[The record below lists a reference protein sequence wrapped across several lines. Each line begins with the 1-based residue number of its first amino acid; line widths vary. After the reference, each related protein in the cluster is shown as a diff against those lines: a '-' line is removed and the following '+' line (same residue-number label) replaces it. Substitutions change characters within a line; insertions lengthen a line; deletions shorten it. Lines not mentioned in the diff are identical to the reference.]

1 MLYFWR
7 RDKPPSPQRGNKI
20 KFMKKILLFLLLLII
35 TSSSC
40 EKDDICDA
48 NTPTTPR
55 LVIDFYNI
63 NNASVK
69 KNVTD
74 LKVIGEGM
82 TEGIIFNEG
91 ATGEEQYYAN
101 GSTISIPLK
110 TDVNTTTYDFILNAS
125 STNPTLIDIDQVTF
139 NYTREDVFVSR
150 ACGFKTLFT
159 FVPNNPIFHKAVPVT
174 KNKWMQFINI
184 EKSNIDNENE
194 THIKVFF

>member
-1 MLYFWR
+1 
-7 RDKPPSPQRGNKI
+7 
-20 KFMKKILLFLLLLII
+20 MKKILSLLLLVIV

-63 NNASVK
+63 SNASVK

-82 TEGIIFNEG
+82 TEGIIFNPG
-91 ATGEEQYYAN
+91 SSGEEQYLAN
-101 GSTISIPLK
+101 GSSISIPLK
-110 TDVNTTTYDFILNAS
+110 TDVNTTTYSFILNS
-125 STNPTLIDIDQVTF
+125 GNPNPTLIDIDKVTF
-139 NYTREDVFVSR
+139 NYTRNDVYVSR
-150 ACGFKTLFT
+150 ACGFKTQYT
-159 FVPNNPIFHKAVPVT
+159 FAINIPFIHTAVPLT

-194 THIKVFF
+194 THIKIFF

>member
-1 MLYFWR
+1 
-7 RDKPPSPQRGNKI
+7 
-20 KFMKKILLFLLLLII
+20 MKKILSFLLLVIV

-63 NNASVK
+63 SNPSVK

-82 TEGIIFNEG
+82 KEGIIFNEG
-91 ATGEEQYYAN
+91 ATGEEQYLAN

-110 TDVNTTTYDFILNAS
+110 TDVNTTTYDFILNYGNP
-125 STNPTLIDIDQVTF
+125 NPTLVDTDKVTF
-139 NYTREDVFVSR
+139 NYTRNDVFVSR

-159 FVPNNPIFHKAVPVT
+159 FVPNNPIIHDAVPVT

-184 EKSNIDNENE
+184 EKTNIDNENE
-194 THIKVFF
+194 THIKIYF

>member
-1 MLYFWR
+1 
-7 RDKPPSPQRGNKI
+7 
-20 KFMKKILLFLLLLII
+20 MKKILSLLLLVIV

-63 NNASVK
+63 TTASVR
-69 KNVTD
+69 KNVTN

-82 TEGIIFNEG
+82 KDGIVFDSSL
-91 ATGEEQYYAN
+91 TGEAQYLAN
-101 GSTISIPLK
+101 GNTISIPLK
-110 TDVNTTTYDFILNAS
+110 TDANVTKYRFILNS
-125 STNPTLIDIDQVTF
+125 GNSNPTLIDIDEVTF
-139 NYTREDVFVSR
+139 NYTRNDVFVSR

-159 FVPNNPIFHKAVPVT
+159 LEPTNPYIHTAVPIT
-174 KNKWMQFINI
+174 KGKWMQFINI

>member
-1 MLYFWR
+1 
-7 RDKPPSPQRGNKI
+7 
-20 KFMKKILLFLLLLII
+20 MKKIVSLLLVLIF

-40 EKDDICDA
+40 EKDDICDG

-63 NNASVK
+63 ANSSVK
-69 KNVTD
+69 KNVTN

-82 TEGIIFNEG
+82 KDGIIFNEG
-91 ATGEEQYYAN
+91 SSGEEQYLAN

-110 TDVNTTTYDFILNAS
+110 TDANTTTYSFILNS
-125 STNPTLIDIDQVTF
+125 GNPNPTLIDTDKVTF
-139 NYTREDVFVSR
+139 NYTRNDVFVSR

-159 FVPNNPIFHKAVPVT
+159 FVPNNPIFHVAIPVT
-174 KNKWMQFINI
+174 KLKWIQYIII

-194 THIKVFF
+194 THLKVYF

>member
-1 MLYFWR
+1 
-7 RDKPPSPQRGNKI
+7 
-20 KFMKKILLFLLLLII
+20 MKKILSLLFVVIV

-55 LVIDFYNI
+55 LVIDFYNSSD
-63 NNASVK
+63 ASVK
-69 KNVTD
+69 KNVTN

-82 TEGIIFNEG
+82 TDGIIFNEG
-91 ATGEEQYYAN
+91 ATGEAQYLAN
-101 GSTISIPLK
+101 GNTVSIPLK
-110 TDVNTTTYDFILNAS
+110 TDANSATFDFILNS
-125 STNPTLIDIDQVTF
+125 GNSNPTLIDTDKVTF

-159 FVPNNPIFHKAVPVT
+159 FVPNNPIIHVAVPVT
-174 KNKWMQFINI
+174 KNKWMQFIII

-194 THIKVFF
+194 THIKVYF